1 MSNIP
6 CLAWLRLLALSIG
19 MPVGLLA
26 TQPQPAIAQ
35 DTIAQASPGPLIAE
49 SDAWRF
55 NATAYG
61 WLMSVS
67 GNVTARGQTVDVD
80 ASFLQILQKSDSL
93 IGFMG
98 YFEADKG
105 PVGFYTDFVWAR
117 LGFDHSNASYRNPI
131 AGLKIS
137 TTTNTALTYSMTI
150 VEAGGLYE
158 IARWAGS
165 PGSFTAVDGV
175 LGFRYWN
182 NSVEA
187 NLDFTGSIDFSRLGI
202 ERGRSFAIARSGNLD
217 WVDPLVGLRLR
228 HQFTPSQQVM
238 VRGDVGGFGLQ
249 SQFAWQAVGVYSYA
263 WQFTGYQLAGVIGY
277 RALGVNYVN
286 GSSINTNGVNLVL
299 HGPIVGVSVRF

>member
-1 MSNIP
+1 M
-6 CLAWLRLLALSIG
+6 
-19 MPVGLLA
+19 
-26 TQPQPAIAQ
+26 
-35 DTIAQASPGPLIAE
+35 
-49 SDAWRF
+49 
-55 NATAYG
+55 
-61 WLMSVS
+61 
-67 GNVTARGQTVDVD
+67 
-80 ASFLQILQKSDSL
+80 QKSNSL

-98 YFEADKG
+98 YFEANKG
-105 PVGFYTDFVWAR
+105 PVGFYADLLWAK
-117 LGFDHSNASYRNPI
+117 LGFDKSTTNYRNPI

-137 TTTNTALTYSMTI
+137 TTTNTALTYSLTI

-158 IARWAGS
+158 FARWPGS
-165 PGSFTAVDGV
+165 PGSFTAVDGL

-182 NSVEA
+182 NSIDA

-217 WVDPLVGLRLR
+217 WIDPLIGLRLR

-249 SQFAWQAVGVYSYA
+249 SQFTWQAVGAYSYA

-277 RALGVNYVN
+277 RALGVNYTN
-286 GSSINTNGVNLVL
+286 SSGINNNGVNIVL